1 MQNRIPIKFW
11 RNIAD
16 VLVLISII
24 LTVLALVFLGN
35 DIVIHWT
42 ADGIPNGNM
51 NKWMFFVFPIF
62 TVMSSLSY
70 NSWMKGLK
78 EEEIGGAFT
87 VFLTYLFVVV
97 ETHIFLLN
105 IKLIEPSFSLL
116 LILFVFSALFFAV
129 LVGVRLR
136 RNK

>member
-87 VFLTYLFVVV
+87 VF
-97 ETHIFLLN
+97 
-105 IKLIEPSFSLL
+105 
-116 LILFVFSALFFAV
+116 
-129 LVGVRLR
+129 
-136 RNK
+136 

>member
-1 MQNRIPIKFW
+1 
-11 RNIAD
+11 
-16 VLVLISII
+16 
-24 LTVLALVFLGN
+24 
-35 DIVIHWT
+35 
-42 ADGIPNGNM
+42 
-51 NKWMFFVFPIF
+51 
-62 TVMSSLSY
+62 
-70 NSWMKGLK
+70 MKGLK

-105 IKLIEPSFSLL
+105 IKLIKPSFSLL
-116 LILFVFSALFFAV
+116 LILFVFFALFFAV